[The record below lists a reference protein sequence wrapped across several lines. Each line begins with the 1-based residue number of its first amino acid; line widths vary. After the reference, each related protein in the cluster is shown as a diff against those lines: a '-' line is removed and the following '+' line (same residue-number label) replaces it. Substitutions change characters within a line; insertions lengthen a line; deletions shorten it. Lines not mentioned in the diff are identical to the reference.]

1 MGPRMEQVKNGTLF
15 YCLHLFEWY
24 DDLTEL
30 IRQYA
35 ICGFAKFANSK
46 EGPMAILKAVVKGY
60 NNRLEPHSLDIC
72 LMPLRSIEPV
82 FHFDGTPVG
91 CIGKM
96 RSCLPIVKGLPLF
109 TRSNL
114 RETRNLSLPIRRY
127 PEYNPFLV
135 YVFYYCCL
143 L

>member
-60 NNRLEPHSLDIC
+60 NDRLEPHSLDIC

-91 CIGKM
+91 VYWQDAILSSYRK
-96 RSCLPIVKGLPLF
+96 RASTIHPQQPKGDKEFIP
-109 TRSNL
+109 
-114 RETRNLSLPIRRY
+114 P
-127 PEYNPFLV
+127 NPQV
-135 YVFYYCCL
+135 S
-143 L
+143 